1 MIEVEAAAAVS
12 ETDEFVSCDDG
23 EKNFLNTLGEQHRK
37 KLSMDIEAAIK
48 MENGPQAPLSTKA
61 GAGLRRGTT
70 KVPKLNMDDFLL
82 DTVAEKQGVGTP
94 PSSRVDTG
102 PMHLA
107 TLHESDYDGD

>member
-1 MIEVEAAAAVS
+1 
-12 ETDEFVSCDDG
+12 
-23 EKNFLNTLGEQHRK
+23 
-37 KLSMDIEAAIK
+37 
-48 MENGPQAPLSTKA
+48 
-61 GAGLRRGTT
+61 
-70 KVPKLNMDDFLL
+70 MDDFLI